1 MSMTTLVGLPAVEAR
16 RLVRWTLLHGV
27 VQAGAAVGAHTHDPY
42 SEFMTQ
48 SRYRAD
54 PFPFYESVRGR
65 GTVVPGRIATVSVSH
80 RVCLELLRGED
91 WHSRPDEAA
100 LPWPLRRLT
109 AWGRDEQALGA
120 TDPPSMLV
128 LDPPEH
134 GRYRRLVGKV
144 FTPRAVE
151 ALRPRVQAVA
161 DELLDR
167 LSDRGVV
174 DLVDT
179 YASQLPVAVICE
191 LLGVP
196 HREHDRVRQFGRE
209 AAPALDIGIGY
220 GRYRSVDTAI
230 RRFQAWL
237 AGHLRQLRHTPGEDL
252 LSRLVHLEDEDG
264 QRLTDIELQV
274 TALLLLAAGYETTTN
289 LLGSGTVLLLEH
301 PDQREVLVGDPSL
314 WPGAV
319 EEMLRFEGPVQ
330 LTGRFATRDTELA
343 GHRLK
348 QGTLMLAY
356 VAGANRDPEVFADPA
371 TFDVRRAN
379 ARDHLAFSGGRHY
392 CLGAGL
398 ARLEAEV
405 GLRTLFQHFPHL
417 ALAGPGRRTTTR
429 LLRGWTHLPVQPAPK
444 LGARP

>member
-1 MSMTTLVGLPAVEAR
+1 MTRPVGRPAVEAR
-16 RLVRWTLLHGV
+16 RLVRWMLLHGV
-27 VQAGAAVGAHTHDPY
+27 VQAGAAVGARTGDPY
-42 SEFMTQ
+42 SQFMTQ
-48 SRYRAD
+48 SRYRDD
-54 PFPFYESVRGR
+54 PFPFYESVRDR
-65 GTVVPGRIATVSVSH
+65 GTVVPGRIATVSASH
-80 RVCLELLRGED
+80 PVCLELLRSED
-91 WHSRPDEAA
+91 WRSRPDEAA

-134 GRYRRLVGKV
+134 GRYRRLVGRV

-151 ALRPRVQAVA
+151 ALRPRVQAIA

-167 LSDRGVV
+167 LTDRGVV

-196 HREHDRVRQFGRE
+196 AHEHDRVRQFGQE
-209 AAPALDIGIGY
+209 AAPALDVGIGY

-230 RRFQAWL
+230 RGFQAWL
-237 AGHLRQLRHTPGEDL
+237 AGHLQQLRHTPGEDL
-252 LSRLVHLEDEDG
+252 LSRLVHVEDEDG
-264 QRLTDIELQV
+264 QRLTDVELQV

-289 LLGSGTVLLLEH
+289 LIGSGAVLLLEH
-301 PDQREVLVGDPSL
+301 PDQREVLVADPSR

-319 EEMLRFEGPVQ
+319 EEVLRFEGPVQ

-343 GHRLK
+343 GHRLER
-348 QGTLMLAY
+348 GTLVLAY
-356 VAGANRDPEVFADPA
+356 VAGANRDPEVFAAPA

-405 GLRTLFQHFPHL
+405 ALRTLFERFPHL
-417 ALAGPGRRTTTR
+417 ALAGPPRRTSTR
-429 LLRGWTHLPVQPAPK
+429 LLRGWTSIPVQPAPAA
-444 LGARP
+444 GART

>member
-1 MSMTTLVGLPAVEAR
+1 MTRPVGRPAVEAR
-16 RLVRWTLLHGV
+16 RLVRWMLLHGV
-27 VQAGAAVGAHTHDPY
+27 VQAGAAVGARTGDPY
-42 SEFMTQ
+42 SQFMTQ
-48 SRYRAD
+48 SRYRDD
-54 PFPFYESVRGR
+54 PFPFYESVRDR
-65 GTVVPGRIATVSVSH
+65 GTVVPGRIATVSASH
-80 RVCLELLRGED
+80 PVCLELLRSED
-91 WHSRPDEAA
+91 WRSRPDEAA

-134 GRYRRLVGKV
+134 GRYRRLVGRV

-151 ALRPRVQAVA
+151 ALRPRVQAIA

-167 LSDRGVV
+167 LTDRGVV

-196 HREHDRVRQFGRE
+196 AREHDRVRQFGQE
-209 AAPALDIGIGY
+209 AAPALDVGIGY

-230 RRFQAWL
+230 RGFQAWL
-237 AGHLRQLRHTPGEDL
+237 AGHLQQLRHTPGEDL
-252 LSRLVHLEDEDG
+252 LSRLVHVEDEDG
-264 QRLTDIELQV
+264 QRLTDVELQV

-289 LLGSGTVLLLEH
+289 LIGSGAVLLLEH
-301 PDQREVLVGDPSL
+301 PDQREVLVADPSR

-319 EEMLRFEGPVQ
+319 EEVLRFEGPVQ

-343 GHRLK
+343 GHRLER
-348 QGTLMLAY
+348 GTLVLAY
-356 VAGANRDPEVFADPA
+356 VAGANRDPEVFAAPA

-405 GLRTLFQHFPHL
+405 ALRTLFERFPHL
-417 ALAGPGRRTTTR
+417 ALAGPPRRTSTR
-429 LLRGWTHLPVQPAPK
+429 LLRGWTSIPVQPAPAA
-444 LGARP
+444 GART